1 MSQFQISHTET
12 NPARGLPF
20 GSSTMNWT
28 RRESG
33 PFDTR
38 EEAQRVMAEIKNTAR
53 KNGCHEYA
61 DALHIEHQELAV

>member
-20 GSSTMNWT
+20 GSLTMNWS

-38 EEAQRVMAEIKNTAR
+38 EDAQQRMAEMKNTAR
-53 KNGCHEYA
+53 KNGFHEYA
-61 DALHIEHQELAV
+61 EALHIEPAE

>member
-20 GSSTMNWT
+20 SSPAMNWS

-38 EEAQRVMAEIKNTAR
+38 EDALLRMDEMKNTAR
-53 KNGCHEYA
+53 KNGFHEYA
-61 DALHIEHQELAV
+61 DALHIEPAE